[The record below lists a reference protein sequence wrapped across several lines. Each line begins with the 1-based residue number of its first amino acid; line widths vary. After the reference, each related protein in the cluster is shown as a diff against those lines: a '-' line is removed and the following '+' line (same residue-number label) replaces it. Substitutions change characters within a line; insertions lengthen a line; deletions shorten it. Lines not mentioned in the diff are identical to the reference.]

1 MRFADLA
8 CLGLCLLTAGLACG
22 RDRVEIIGRAPDA
35 ALPQPPCPVNLEE
48 RLTITTVPV
57 VRDIAWQKPGYDNY
71 PTDERVAMAVVP
83 NTGHV
88 LVAWTTVAGKAA
100 DGSQLP
106 PQGVHVTSNDDKF
119 APTRDDVV
127 FPTAR
132 EVSGLVAHED
142 GFALLTRDTSP
153 DQLALDND
161 SNTVAF
167 LIRHQNGRTTSVPLT
182 GSQSGEAEAR
192 TLYSPFLDGQLSWDG
207 STYGAYFLVRTG
219 ISDGRPGFWRDL
231 LAFRDGQL
239 AIKLAA
245 SSGCDNNGGIR
256 LIPDPGKANPLAP
269 SSVPQMTGL
278 CVQQVGPT
286 GLKFTAMESD
296 AIVSADE
303 VGWPGYAGAKM
314 GSLLK
319 VRDGYLVFWLSLGG
333 SNEHQG
339 HDIRMAR
346 LDSSTKLVSGP
357 TWFSRTPGTEEWNLH
372 VVPYGS
378 DHFLMVYEEIAIG
391 SRLPNDFAVY
401 PGTLLATHMAVI
413 DREGIVLSE
422 ARVKDAPT
430 TANDEPVVLPNGDV
444 AWVFVNPS
452 PDLSQTVSGPNGP
465 GQTNL
470 NIARVR
476 NCQ

>member
-1 MRFADLA
+1 MRFANLA
-8 CLGLCLLTAGLACG
+8 CLGLCLSTAGLACG

-35 ALPQPPCPVNLEE
+35 GLPPTPCPANLAE

-57 VRDIAWQKPGYDNY
+57 GKDIAWQKPGYDKY

-88 LVAWTTVAGKAA
+88 LVAWTGVAGKAA
-100 DGSQLP
+100 DGSQLS
-106 PQGVHVTSNDDKF
+106 PQGVHVTALDDKF
-119 APTRDDVV
+119 ALTREDVI

-153 DQLALDND
+153 EQLALDDD

-167 LIRHQNGRTTSVPLT
+167 LIRYQNGKSTSVPLT
-182 GSQSGEAEAR
+182 GSTSGEAGAR

-207 STYGAYFLVRTG
+207 STYGAYFLVRRGATDD
-219 ISDGRPGFWRDL
+219 SPGYWRDL
-231 LAFRDGQL
+231 LSFRDGQL

-245 SSGCDNNGGIR
+245 INGCDNNGGMR
-256 LIPDPGKANPLAP
+256 LVPDPGKAG
-269 SSVPQMTGL
+269 SVPQMTGV

-286 GLKFTAMESD
+286 ALKFTAMED
-296 AIVSADE
+296 NAIVSADE
-303 VGWPGYAGAKM
+303 IGWPGYAGAKM

-319 VRDGYLVFWLSLGG
+319 VGDGYLVFWLSLGG

-346 LDSSTKLVSGP
+346 LDSNYKVVSGP
-357 TWFSRTPGTEEWNLH
+357 TWFARTPGTEEWNLH

-378 DHFLMVYEEIAIG
+378 ERFLMVYEEIAIG
-391 SRLPNDFAVY
+391 SKVPNDFAVY
-401 PGTLLATHMAVI
+401 PGTLVGSHLAII
-413 DREGIVLSE
+413 DREGNVLSE
-422 ARVKDAPT
+422 TRVTNAPT

-452 PDLSQTVSGPNGP
+452 PDLSQTVAGPNGP